1 MTVSTDMKLELINI
15 NLTPSEFVLRLQ
27 ILRENIMTSHNYKGL
42 LWSCSYG
49 SWIYNYLCN

>member
-27 ILRENIMTSHNYKGL
+27 ILRENIMTSQNYKGP